1 MRLKQLL
8 CVCLAAALVMVSPVA
23 LAAEAEETSAPI
35 PPAVEETT
43 IPDSEKSPST
53 SPTVEPTAEPSA
65 EPSIEPTTEPSVEP
79 TAEPSTEPTTEPSVE
94 PSTEPTAE
102 PSPEPTAEP
111 TAEPSSE
118 PSVKPVDDIPPVI
131 YMTVPEIGYVIVNP
145 YRLKTMADGVETT
158 EQIIGNAMTLTNYS
172 SVPVQVNANVFS
184 TVPAG
189 SSMIYAPAPLAE
201 NEPRKALF
209 VYLEFQNSADG
220 SEPYSWSSQYSDA
233 PNQLLVTEVGNSK
246 NGLLT
251 LGAGNTNPTYGKFR
265 LLGEAA
271 GSPAE
276 MWTDADRVHI
286 TVTFTFT
293 PLYPKMPLQE

>member
-23 LAAEAEETSAPI
+23 LAAETEETSAPM
-35 PPAVEETT
+35 PSAVEETT
-43 IPDSEKSPST
+43 IPDPEESPSA

-102 PSPEPTAEP
+102 PS
-111 TAEPSSE
+111 SQ
-118 PSVKPVDDIPPVI
+118 PSVKPVDDTPPVI

-145 YRLKTMADGVETT
+145 YRLKTMAGGVETT

-189 SSMIYAPAPLAE
+189 SSMFYAPAPLAE

-209 VYLEFQNSADG
+209 VYLEFQYSADG